1 MGQLLL
7 LVNIS
12 ILLYTLVFQT
22 YFYIILS
29 LDKALQKDD
38 YGSTHDLHFKQNLQV
53 SSSGTL
59 ATTNTIYTIEWENWM
74 VLKFGD

>member
-29 LDKALQKDD
+29 LDKLSK
-38 YGSTHDLHFKQNLQV
+38 K
-53 SSSGTL
+53 
-59 ATTNTIYTIEWENWM
+59 TTM
-74 VLKFGD
+74 VLRTTYILSKICKSLAQELWQQQTLYIP